1 MEESEMKWL
10 ETENQ
15 TRAFLNCR
23 SLFNWAAAA
32 WFPSLNVGSFSF
44 SSVTGGFAAHI
55 VHSHSSSV
63 RVSSLKCVVHSG

>member
-23 SLFNWAAAA
+23 SLFNADA

-44 SSVTGGFAAHI
+44 SWRIRGSYRALPLLFR
-55 VHSHSSSV
+55 S
-63 RVSSLKCVVHSG
+63 R